1 MKITLSHIYNETRER
16 KCYLFLVTIST
27 WARPGPLDYQSRY
40 NRTSSSW
47 KGIMLKLVRSWRY
60 VIYLNLKLFYLFN
73 VIASPTVTALLL
85 SPMHHSFI

>member
-1 MKITLSHIYNETRER
+1 MKLTLSHIDNETRER

-60 VIYLNLKLFYLFN
+60 VIYLSLESLFLFN
-73 VIASPTVTALLL
+73 VIASPTVMPLLL
-85 SPMHHSFI
+85 SPTYHSFI

>member
-1 MKITLSHIYNETRER
+1 MTMTLSHIYNETRER

-47 KGIMLKLVRSWRY
+47 KRDNADACTVLAVCHIFESE
-60 VIYLNLKLFYLFN
+60 VI
-73 VIASPTVTALLL
+73 LL
-85 SPMHHSFI
+85 I